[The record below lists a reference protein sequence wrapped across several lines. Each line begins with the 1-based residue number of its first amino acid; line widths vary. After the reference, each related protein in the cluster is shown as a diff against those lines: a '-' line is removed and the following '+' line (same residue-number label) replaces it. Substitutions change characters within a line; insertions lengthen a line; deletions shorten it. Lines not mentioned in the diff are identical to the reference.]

1 MCAPSFIVGG
11 TILSYNVPMGTYKLL
26 YKDVLCNDLPYSNSL
41 YNDLLCYTFKR
52 DLLVSRTI
60 KNLIG
65 FEKFNLS
72 LIESPTF
79 GMFIFPHQLL

>member
-1 MCAPSFIVGG
+1 MEG
-11 TILSYNVPMGTYKLL
+11 TILNYNVPVGTYKLL
-26 YKDVLCNDLPYSNSL
+26 YKDVLFNDLLYSNSL
-41 YNDLLCYTFKR
+41 YNDLLCYTLLR

-65 FEKFNLS
+65 FGKFHLS
-72 LIESPTF
+72 LIASPTF